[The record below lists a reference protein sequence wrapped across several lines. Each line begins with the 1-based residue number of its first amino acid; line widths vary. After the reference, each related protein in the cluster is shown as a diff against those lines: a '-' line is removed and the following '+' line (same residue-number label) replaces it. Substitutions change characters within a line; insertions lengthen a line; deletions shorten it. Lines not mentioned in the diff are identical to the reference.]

1 MPTQGASITVAGGL
15 DLVSSSHALF
25 RTPGAATILENFES
39 ATTGGYRRVSGYT
52 KFGGASSAIPSGVA
66 TESIEGLIP
75 YANGVVVC
83 QGDDIYWSTDGINWT
98 QINKD
103 TYKTK
108 TGTVSVTAGS
118 ATVTGSSTV
127 FTTEFAVNDRIQ
139 INNVNYRVLS
149 ITSDTVL
156 TLDYNVVTT
165 ISGQAVKKSGMSSS
179 DLSSATVSLR
189 TNQTNCQFV
198 NYESEGIYGTLYITD
213 GNNKIAE
220 FQITTSGGSN
230 VFHFETLERSSP
242 INPKRCTIY
251 AERLVVAGQSDS
263 DSTVSYSTRL
273 EPYNFTGSSAGSID
287 TGDVIVGIKV
297 FRNTLVIFCKNSIF
311 ELTNLDS
318 TPILKSVTKNI
329 GCVDGNT
336 IQEIGGDLVFL
347 APDGL
352 RTVAGTARIGDVE
365 IGSISRKILPLINDL
380 LDNIGNYTISSM
392 VIRERSQYR
401 LFYYQSGQAASGQ
414 KGIIGTF
421 KFDSNGVP
429 AFEWS
434 QTKGMEIKRCTS
446 ALNTSNTEVQ
456 FGANE
461 SGYIYTLDSGN
472 NFDGSNINARF
483 QTPDM
488 DYGDNGLRKSL
499 YAVKANLEP
508 EGTNCNLK
516 LRIRYDFESTDVP
529 QPGEFSI
536 GCLSSAAVFATSL
549 SVTNAGKFGTSTF
562 GATTLPS
569 KRVLVTGSGFSNSFR
584 FFTDDTDASYSVNG
598 MFVSFIAGGRR

>member
-1 MPTQGASITVAGGL
+1 MATQGASITVQGGL

-25 RTPGAATILENFES
+25 RTPGAATKLQNFES
-39 ATTGGYRRVSGYT
+39 STTGGYRRISGYT
-52 KFGGASSAIPSGVA
+52 KFGGASSAIPSGVS
-66 TESIEGLIP
+66 TESIEGLFP
-75 YANGVVVC
+75 YANGVIVC
-83 QGDDIYWSTDGINWT
+83 QGDDIYFSTTGTSYT

-118 ATVTGSSTV
+118 PTVTGSGTA
-127 FTTEFAVNDRIQ
+127 FTTEFAANDRIQ

-156 TLDYNVVTT
+156 TLDFNVVSTA
-165 ISGQAVKKSGMSSS
+165 SGQAVKKSGMSSS
-179 DLSSATVSLR
+179 DLSSATAVVR

-198 NYESEGIYGTLYITD
+198 NYESEGNFGTVYITD
-213 GNNKIAE
+213 SNNKIAE
-220 FQITTSGGSN
+220 FQITLEGGSN
-230 VFHFETLERSSP
+230 VFHFETLERSTP
-242 INPKRCTIY
+242 INPKRVTIFS
-251 AERLVVAGQSDS
+251 ERLIVAGQSNA
-263 DSTVSYSTRL
+263 DSTVAYSTRL
-273 EPYNFTGSSAGSID
+273 KPYDFTGASAGTID

-297 FRNTLVIFCKNSIF
+297 FRNSLVIFCKNSIY

-336 IQEIGGDLVFL
+336 IQEIGGDLIFL

-352 RTVAGTARIGDVE
+352 RTIAGTARIGDVE
-365 IGSISRKILPLINDL
+365 LSSISRKILPLINTL
-380 LDNIGNYTISSM
+380 LDNISSFTISSM

-401 LFYYQSGQAASGQ
+401 LFYFQSGQASSAQ

-421 KFDSNGVP
+421 KFDANGVP

-434 QTKGMEIKRCTS
+434 ETVGMEIKRCTS
-446 ALNTSNTEVQ
+446 DLDVNNKEVQ
-456 FGANE
+456 FGSNE
-461 SGYIYTLDSGN
+461 TGFVYQLDTGN
-472 NFDGSNINARF
+472 NFDGSNINAQF

-499 YAVKANLEP
+499 YAVKANIEP
-508 EGTNCNLK
+508 EGTNNNLK

-529 QPGEFSI
+529 QPGPFNV
-536 GCLSSAAVFATSL
+536 GNLSSAAVFGSSTSI
-549 SVTNAGKFGTSTF
+549 FGTSVF
-562 GATTLPS
+562 GAVTLPS
-569 KRVLVTGSGFSNSFR
+569 KRMIVTGSGFSNNFK

>member
-39 ATTGGYRRVSGYT
+39 STTGGYRRVSGYT
-52 KFGGASSAIPSGVA
+52 KLGGASATVPSGVS
-66 TESIEGLIP
+66 TELIEGLTP

-179 DLSSATVSLR
+179 DLSSATVSSR

-213 GNNKIAE
+213 SQNKIAE

-263 DSTVSYSTRL
+263 DSTVAYSTRL
-273 EPYNFTGSSAGSID
+273 EPYNFTGSSAGTID

-365 IGSISRKILPLINDL
+365 IGSISRKILPVINDL
-380 LDNIGNYTISSM
+380 LNNIANYKLDSM

-401 LFYYQSGQAASGQ
+401 LFYFQSGQASSSQ

-434 QTKGMEIKRCTS
+434 QTLGMEIRKCSS

-461 SGYIYTLDSGN
+461 SGYIYSLDSGN
-472 NFDGSNINARF
+472 DFDGANINARF

-499 YAVKANLEP
+499 YAVKTNLEP

-536 GCLSSAAVFATSL
+536 GCLSSSALFGAATS
-549 SVTNAGKFGTSTF
+549 KFGTSIF
-562 GATTLPS
+562 GAVTLPS

-584 FFTDDTDASYSVNG
+584 FTTNDKDASYSVNG

>member
-1 MPTQGASITVAGGL
+1 MATQGASITVQGGL

-25 RTPGAATILENFES
+25 RTPGAATKLQNFES
-39 ATTGGYRRVSGYT
+39 STTGGYRRINGYQ
-52 KFGGASSAIPSGVA
+52 KFGGASGVIPSGVS
-66 TESIEGLIP
+66 TESIEGLFP
-75 YANGVVVC
+75 YADGVLVC
-83 QGDDIYWSTDGINWT
+83 QGDDIYWSTTGTSYT
-98 QINKD
+98 QVNKD

-118 ATVTGSSTV
+118 PTVTGSGTA
-127 FTTEFAVNDRIQ
+127 FTTEFAANDRIQ

-156 TLDYNVVTT
+156 TLDFNVVSSV
-165 ISGQAVKKSGMSSS
+165 SGQAVKKSGMSSS
-179 DLSSATVSLR
+179 DLSSATVVSR
-189 TNQTNCQFV
+189 TNQDNCQFV
-198 NYESEGIYGTLYITD
+198 NYESEGTYGTVYITD

-220 FQITTSGGSN
+220 FQITTVGGSN
-230 VFHFETLERSSP
+230 VFHFETLERSTP
-242 INPKRCTIY
+242 INPKRATIFS
-251 AERLVVAGQSDS
+251 ERLIVAGQSDS
-263 DSTVSYSTRL
+263 DSTVAYSTRL
-273 EPYNFTGSSAGSID
+273 KPYDFTGASAGTID

-297 FRNTLVIFCKNSIF
+297 FRNSLVVFCKNSIF

-365 IGSISRKILPLINDL
+365 LSSISRKILPLINNL
-380 LDNIGNYTISSM
+380 LANISSFKISSM

-401 LFYYQSGQAASGQ
+401 LFYFQSGQAASSQ

-421 KFDSNGVP
+421 KFDANGVP

-434 QTKGMEIKRCTS
+434 ETLGMEIKKCTS
-446 ALNTSNTEVQ
+446 DLDINNKEVQ

-461 SGYIYTLDSGN
+461 SGYVYQLDTGN
-472 NFDGSNINARF
+472 NFDGSNIDAQF

-499 YAVKANLEP
+499 YAVKANIEP
-508 EGTNCNLK
+508 EGTNNNLK
-516 LRIRYDFESTDVP
+516 LLVRYDFESTEVP
-529 QPGEFSI
+529 QPGAVAV
-536 GCLSSAAVFATSL
+536 GNLSSAAIFGASS
-549 SVTNAGKFGTSTF
+549 SVFGTSVF
-562 GATTLPS
+562 GAVVLPS
-569 KRVLVTGSGFSNSFR
+569 KRMIVTGSGFSNNFK
-584 FFTDDTDASYSVNG
+584 FFSNDTDAPYSVNG

>member
-39 ATTGGYRRVSGYT
+39 STTGGYRRVSGYS
-52 KFGGASSAIPSGVA
+52 KFGGASAAIPSGVS
-66 TESIEGLIP
+66 TESIEGLFP

-83 QGDDIYWSTDGINWT
+83 QGDDIYWSTTGTSWT

-103 TYKTK
+103 TYKVK
-108 TGTVSVTAGS
+108 TGTVSVTSGS
-118 ATVTGSSTV
+118 AAVTGSGTA
-127 FTTEFAVNDRIQ
+127 FTTEFAVNDRIR

-149 ITSDTVL
+149 ITSDTAL

-165 ISGQAVKKSGMSSS
+165 ISGQAVYKSGMSSA
-179 DLSSATVSLR
+179 DLSSATVLAR
-189 TNQTNCQFV
+189 TNQANCQFV

-220 FQITTSGGSN
+220 FQITTSAGSN

-242 INPKRCTIY
+242 VNPKRCTIY
-251 AERLVVAGQSDS
+251 AERLIVAGQSTS
-263 DSTVSYSTRL
+263 DSTVAYSTRL
-273 EPYNFTGSSAGSID
+273 EPYNFTGSSAGTID

-352 RTVAGTARIGDVE
+352 RTIAGTARIGDVE
-365 IGSISRKILPLINDL
+365 LSSISRKILPLINDL
-380 LDNIGNYTISSM
+380 LDNISSYTIDSM

-401 LFYYQSGQAASGQ
+401 LFYFQSGQAASSQ

-421 KFDSNGVP
+421 KFDANGVP

-434 QTKGMEIKRCTS
+434 ETVGMEIKRCAS
-446 ALNTSNTEVQ
+446 DLNINNKEVQ
-456 FGANE
+456 FGSNE
-461 SGYIYTLDSGN
+461 SGYVYQLDTGN
-472 NFDGSNINARF
+472 NFDGSNINAQF

-499 YAVKANLEP
+499 YAVKANIEP
-508 EGTNCNLK
+508 EGTNNNLK
-516 LRIRYDFESTDVP
+516 LRIRYDFESTEVP
-529 QPGEFSI
+529 QPGDFTV
-536 GCLSSAAVFATSL
+536 GNLSSAAIFGASTSI
-549 SVTNAGKFGTSTF
+549 FGTSIF
-562 GATTLPS
+562 GAVTLPS
-569 KRVLVTGSGFSNSFR
+569 KKVIVTGSGFSNNFK
-584 FFTDDTDASYSVNG
+584 FFSNDTDASYSVNG

>member
-1 MPTQGASITVAGGL
+1 MATQGASITVQGGL

-25 RTPGAATILENFES
+25 RTPGAATKLQNFES
-39 ATTGGYRRVSGYT
+39 STTGGYRRINGYQ
-52 KFGGASSAIPSGVA
+52 KFGGASGVIPSGVS
-66 TESIEGLIP
+66 TESIEGLFP
-75 YANGVVVC
+75 YADGVLVC
-83 QGDDIYWSTDGINWT
+83 QGDDIYWSTTGTSYT
-98 QINKD
+98 QVNKD

-118 ATVTGSSTV
+118 PTVTGSGTA
-127 FTTEFAVNDRIQ
+127 FTTEFAANDRIQ

-156 TLDYNVVTT
+156 TLDFNVVSS

-179 DLSSATVSLR
+179 DLSSATVVSR
-189 TNQTNCQFV
+189 TNQDNCQFV
-198 NYESEGIYGTLYITD
+198 NYESEGTYGTVYITD

-220 FQITTSGGSN
+220 FQITTVGGSN
-230 VFHFETLERSSP
+230 VFHFETLERSTP
-242 INPKRCTIY
+242 VNPKRATIFS
-251 AERLVVAGQSDS
+251 ERLIVAGQSDS
-263 DSTVSYSTRL
+263 DSTVAYSTRL
-273 EPYNFTGSSAGSID
+273 KPYDFTGASAGTID

-297 FRNTLVIFCKNSIF
+297 FRNSLVVFCKNSIF

-365 IGSISRKILPLINDL
+365 LSSISRKILPLINNL
-380 LDNIGNYTISSM
+380 LANISSFKISSM

-401 LFYYQSGQAASGQ
+401 LFYFQSGQAASSQ

-421 KFDSNGVP
+421 KFDANGVP

-434 QTKGMEIKRCTS
+434 ETLGMEIKKCTS
-446 ALNTSNTEVQ
+446 DLDINNKEVQ

-461 SGYIYTLDSGN
+461 SGYVYQLDTGN
-472 NFDGSNINARF
+472 NFDGSNIDAQF

-499 YAVKANLEP
+499 YAVKANIEP
-508 EGTNCNLK
+508 EGTNNNLK
-516 LRIRYDFESTDVP
+516 LLVRYDFESTEVP
-529 QPGEFSI
+529 QPGAVAV
-536 GCLSSAAVFATSL
+536 GNLSSAAIFGAS
-549 SVTNAGKFGTSTF
+549 SSIFGTSVF
-562 GATTLPS
+562 GAVVLPS
-569 KRVLVTGSGFSNSFR
+569 KRMIVTGSGFSNNFK
-584 FFTDDTDASYSVNG
+584 FFSNDTDAPYSVNG

>member
-1 MPTQGASITVAGGL
+1 MATQGASITVQGGL

-25 RTPGAATILENFES
+25 RTPGAATKLQNFES
-39 ATTGGYRRVSGYT
+39 STTGGYRRINGYQ
-52 KFGGASSAIPSGVA
+52 KFGGASGVIPSGVS
-66 TESIEGLIP
+66 TESIEGLFP
-75 YANGVVVC
+75 YADGVLVC
-83 QGDDIYWSTDGINWT
+83 QGDDIYWSTTGTSYT
-98 QINKD
+98 QVNKD

-118 ATVTGSSTV
+118 PTVTGSGTA
-127 FTTEFAVNDRIQ
+127 FTTEFAANDRIQ

-156 TLDYNVVTT
+156 TLDFNVVSS

-179 DLSSATVSLR
+179 DLSSAVVISR
-189 TNQTNCQFV
+189 TNQDNCQFV
-198 NYESEGIYGTLYITD
+198 NYESEGTYGTVYITD

-220 FQITTSGGSN
+220 FQITTVGGSN
-230 VFHFETLERSSP
+230 VFHFETLERSTP
-242 INPKRCTIY
+242 VNPKRATIFS
-251 AERLVVAGQSDS
+251 ERLIVAGQSDS
-263 DSTVSYSTRL
+263 DSTVAYSTRL
-273 EPYNFTGSSAGSID
+273 KPYDFTGASAGTID

-297 FRNTLVIFCKNSIF
+297 FRNSLVVFCKNSIF

-365 IGSISRKILPLINDL
+365 LSSISRKILPLINNL
-380 LDNIGNYTISSM
+380 LANISSFKISSM

-401 LFYYQSGQAASGQ
+401 LFYFQSGQAASSQ

-421 KFDSNGVP
+421 KFDANGVP

-434 QTKGMEIKRCTS
+434 ETLGMEIKKCTS
-446 ALNTSNTEVQ
+446 DLDINNKEVQ

-461 SGYIYTLDSGN
+461 SGYVYQLDTGN
-472 NFDGSNINARF
+472 NFDGSNIDAQF

-499 YAVKANLEP
+499 YAVKANIEP
-508 EGTNCNLK
+508 EGTNNNLK
-516 LRIRYDFESTDVP
+516 LLVRYDFESTEVP
-529 QPGEFSI
+529 QPGAVAV
-536 GCLSSAAVFATSL
+536 GNLSSAAIFGASS
-549 SVTNAGKFGTSTF
+549 SVFGTSVF
-562 GATTLPS
+562 GAVVLPS
-569 KRVLVTGSGFSNSFR
+569 KRMIVTGSGFSNNFK
-584 FFTDDTDASYSVNG
+584 FFSNDTDAPYSVNG

>member
-1 MPTQGASITVAGGL
+1 MATQGASITVQGGL

-25 RTPGAATILENFES
+25 RTPGAATKLQNFES
-39 ATTGGYRRVSGYT
+39 STTGGYRRINGYK
-52 KFGGASSAIPSGVA
+52 KFGGASGVIPSGVS
-66 TESIEGLIP
+66 TESIEGLFP
-75 YANGVVVC
+75 YADGVLVC
-83 QGDDIYWSTDGINWT
+83 QGDDIYWSTTGTSYI
-98 QINKD
+98 QVNKD

-118 ATVTGSSTV
+118 PTVTGSGTA
-127 FTTEFAVNDRIQ
+127 FTTEFAANDRIQ

-156 TLDYNVVTT
+156 TLDFNVVSSV
-165 ISGQAVKKSGMSSS
+165 SGQAVKKSGMSSS
-179 DLSSATVSLR
+179 DLSSATVVSR
-189 TNQTNCQFV
+189 TNQDNCQFV
-198 NYESEGIYGTLYITD
+198 NYESEGTYGTVYITD

-220 FQITTSGGSN
+220 FQITTVGGSN
-230 VFHFETLERSSP
+230 VFHFETLERSTP
-242 INPKRCTIY
+242 VNPKRATIFS
-251 AERLVVAGQSDS
+251 ERLIVAGQSDS
-263 DSTVSYSTRL
+263 DSTVAYSTRL
-273 EPYNFTGSSAGSID
+273 KPYDFTGASAGTID

-297 FRNTLVIFCKNSIF
+297 FRNSLVVFCKNSIF

-365 IGSISRKILPLINDL
+365 LSSISRKILPLINNL
-380 LDNIGNYTISSM
+380 LANISSFKISSM

-401 LFYYQSGQAASGQ
+401 LFYFQSGQAASSQ

-421 KFDSNGVP
+421 KFDANGVP

-434 QTKGMEIKRCTS
+434 ETLGMEIKKCTS
-446 ALNTSNTEVQ
+446 DLDINNKEVQ

-461 SGYIYTLDSGN
+461 SGYVYQLDTGN
-472 NFDGSNINARF
+472 NFDGSNIDAQF

-499 YAVKANLEP
+499 YAVKANIEP
-508 EGTNCNLK
+508 EGTNNNLK
-516 LRIRYDFESTDVP
+516 LLVRYDFESTEVP
-529 QPGEFSI
+529 QPGAVAV
-536 GCLSSAAVFATSL
+536 GNLSSAAIFGAS
-549 SVTNAGKFGTSTF
+549 SSIFGTSVF
-562 GATTLPS
+562 GAVVLPS
-569 KRVLVTGSGFSNSFR
+569 KRMIVTGSGFSNNFK
-584 FFTDDTDASYSVNG
+584 FFSNDTDAPYSVNG

>member
-1 MPTQGASITVAGGL
+1 MATQGASITVQGGL

-25 RTPGAATILENFES
+25 RTPGAATKLQNFES
-39 ATTGGYRRVSGYT
+39 STTGGYRRINGYK
-52 KFGGASSAIPSGVA
+52 KFGGASGVIPSGVS
-66 TESIEGLIP
+66 TESIEGLFP
-75 YANGVVVC
+75 YADGVLVC
-83 QGDDIYWSTDGINWT
+83 QGDDIYWSTTGTSYI
-98 QINKD
+98 QVNKD

-118 ATVTGSSTV
+118 PTVTGSGTA
-127 FTTEFAVNDRIQ
+127 FTTEFAANDRIQ

-156 TLDYNVVTT
+156 TLDFNVVSSV
-165 ISGQAVKKSGMSSS
+165 SGQAVKKSGMSSS
-179 DLSSATVSLR
+179 DLSSATVVSR
-189 TNQTNCQFV
+189 TNQDNCQFV
-198 NYESEGIYGTLYITD
+198 NYESEGTYGTVYITD

-220 FQITTSGGSN
+220 FQITTVAGSN
-230 VFHFETLERSSP
+230 VFHFETLERSTP
-242 INPKRCTIY
+242 VNPKRATIFS
-251 AERLVVAGQSDS
+251 ERLIVAGQSDS
-263 DSTVSYSTRL
+263 DSTVAYSTRL
-273 EPYNFTGSSAGSID
+273 KPYDFTGASAGTID

-297 FRNTLVIFCKNSIF
+297 FRNSLVVFCKNSIF

-336 IQEIGGDLVFL
+336 IQEIGGDLIFL

-352 RTVAGTARIGDVE
+352 RTIAGTARIGDVE
-365 IGSISRKILPLINDL
+365 LSSISRKILPLINNL
-380 LDNIGNYTISSM
+380 LANISSFKISSM

-401 LFYYQSGQAASGQ
+401 LFYFQSGQAASSQ

-421 KFDSNGVP
+421 KFDANGVP

-434 QTKGMEIKRCTS
+434 ETLGMEIKKCTS
-446 ALNTSNTEVQ
+446 DLDINNKEVQ

-461 SGYIYTLDSGN
+461 SGYVYQLDTGN
-472 NFDGSNINARF
+472 NFDGSNIDAQF

-499 YAVKANLEP
+499 YAVKANIEP
-508 EGTNCNLK
+508 EGTNNNLK
-516 LRIRYDFESTDVP
+516 LLVRYDFESTEVP
-529 QPGEFSI
+529 QPGAVAV
-536 GCLSSAAVFATSL
+536 GNLSSAAIFGAS
-549 SVTNAGKFGTSTF
+549 SSIFGTSVF
-562 GATTLPS
+562 GAVVLPS
-569 KRVLVTGSGFSNSFR
+569 KRMIVTGSGFSNNFK
-584 FFTDDTDASYSVNG
+584 FFSNDTDAPYSVNG

>member
-39 ATTGGYRRVSGYT
+39 STTGGYRRISGYT
-52 KFGGASSAIPSGVA
+52 KWGGGSAAIPSGVSTDA
-66 TESIEGLIP
+66 ITGITP
-75 YANGVVVC
+75 YANGVVAC
-83 QGDDIYWSTDGINWT
+83 QGSNIYWSNNGSTWI

-103 TYKTK
+103 TYKAI
-108 TGTVSVTAGS
+108 TGTVAVTAGS
-118 ATVTGSSTV
+118 AVVTGTGTAFSS
-127 FTTEFAVNDRIQ
+127 ELAVDDRVS
-139 INNVNYRVLS
+139 INNVHYRVLS
-149 ITSDTVL
+149 ITNNTSL
-156 TLDYNVVTT
+156 TLDFNVVTS
-165 ISGQAVKKSGMSSS
+165 ISGQSISKSGMTSAE
-179 DLSSATVSLR
+179 LSSATVSSR
-189 TNQTNCQFV
+189 ANQTNNQFAV
-198 NYESEGIYGTLYITD
+198 YESTGLYGTLYITD

-220 FQITTSGGSN
+220 FQITSSGGNN
-230 VFHFETLERSSP
+230 VYHFETLERSSP

-251 AERLVVAGQSDS
+251 AERLIVAGQSDS
-263 DSTVSYSTRL
+263 DSTVAYSERL
-273 EPYNFTGSSAGSID
+273 EPYNFTGSSAGTID

-311 ELTNLDS
+311 ELTSLDS

-380 LDNIGNYTISSM
+380 LTNIANYTISSM

-401 LFYYQSGQAASGQ
+401 LFYHQTGQAASGQ

-421 KFDSNGVP
+421 KFDANGVP

-434 QTKGMEIKRCTS
+434 QTKGMEVKRCSS

-472 NFDGSNINARF
+472 NFDGSAIDAQF

-549 SVTNAGKFGTSTF
+549 SATNAGKFGTSTF

-584 FFTDDTDASYSVNG
+584 FYTNDTDASYSVNG

>member
-1 MPTQGASITVAGGL
+1 MATQGASITVQGGL

-25 RTPGAATILENFES
+25 RTPGAATKLQNFES
-39 ATTGGYRRVSGYT
+39 STTGGYRRINGYQ
-52 KFGGASSAIPSGVA
+52 KFGGASGVIPSGVS
-66 TESIEGLIP
+66 TESIEGLFP
-75 YANGVVVC
+75 YADGVLVC
-83 QGDDIYWSTDGINWT
+83 QGDDIYWSTTGTSYT
-98 QINKD
+98 QVNKD

-118 ATVTGSSTV
+118 PTVTGSGTA
-127 FTTEFAVNDRIQ
+127 FTTEFAANDRIQ

-156 TLDYNVVTT
+156 TLDFNVVSSV
-165 ISGQAVKKSGMSSS
+165 SGQAVKKSGMSSS
-179 DLSSATVSLR
+179 DLSSATVVSR
-189 TNQTNCQFV
+189 TNQDNCQFV
-198 NYESEGIYGTLYITD
+198 NYESEGTYGTVYITD

-220 FQITTSGGSN
+220 FQITTVGGSN
-230 VFHFETLERSSP
+230 VFHFETLERSTP
-242 INPKRCTIY
+242 VNPKRATIFS
-251 AERLVVAGQSDS
+251 ERLIVAGQSDS
-263 DSTVSYSTRL
+263 DSTVAYSTRL
-273 EPYNFTGSSAGSID
+273 KPYDFTGASAGTID

-297 FRNTLVIFCKNSIF
+297 FRNSLVVFCKNSIF

-365 IGSISRKILPLINDL
+365 LSSISRKILPLINNL
-380 LDNIGNYTISSM
+380 LANISSFKISSM

-401 LFYYQSGQAASGQ
+401 LFYFQSGQAASSQ

-421 KFDSNGVP
+421 KFDANGVP

-434 QTKGMEIKRCTS
+434 ETLGMEIKRCTS
-446 ALNTSNTEVQ
+446 DLNNSNEEVQ

-461 SGYIYTLDSGN
+461 NGYVYQLDTGN
-472 NFDGSNINARF
+472 NFDGSNIDAQF

-499 YAVKANLEP
+499 YAVKANIEP
-508 EGTNCNLK
+508 EGTNNNLK
-516 LRIRYDFESTDVP
+516 LLVRYDFESTEVP
-529 QPGEFSI
+529 QPGAVAV
-536 GCLSSAAVFATSL
+536 GNLSSAAIFGASS
-549 SVTNAGKFGTSTF
+549 SVFGTSVF
-562 GATTLPS
+562 GAVVLPS
-569 KRVLVTGSGFSNSFR
+569 KRMIVTGSGFSNNFK
-584 FFTDDTDASYSVNG
+584 FFSNDTDAPYSVNG

>member
-1 MPTQGASITVAGGL
+1 MATQGASITVQGGL

-25 RTPGAATILENFES
+25 RTPGAATKLQNFES
-39 ATTGGYRRVSGYT
+39 STTGGYRRINGYQ
-52 KFGGASSAIPSGVA
+52 KFGGASGVIPSGVS
-66 TESIEGLIP
+66 TESIEGLFP
-75 YANGVVVC
+75 YADGVLVC
-83 QGDDIYWSTDGINWT
+83 QGDDIYWSTTGTSYT
-98 QINKD
+98 QVNKD

-118 ATVTGSSTV
+118 PTVTGSGTA
-127 FTTEFAVNDRIQ
+127 FTTEFAANDRIQ

-156 TLDYNVVTT
+156 TLDFNVVSSV
-165 ISGQAVKKSGMSSS
+165 SGQAVKKSGMSSS
-179 DLSSATVSLR
+179 DLSSATVVSR
-189 TNQTNCQFV
+189 TNQDNCQFV
-198 NYESEGIYGTLYITD
+198 NYESEGTYGTVYITD

-220 FQITTSGGSN
+220 FQITTVGGSN
-230 VFHFETLERSSP
+230 VFHFETLERSTP
-242 INPKRCTIY
+242 VNPKRATIFS
-251 AERLVVAGQSDS
+251 ERLIVAGQSDS
-263 DSTVSYSTRL
+263 DSTVAYSTRL
-273 EPYNFTGSSAGSID
+273 KPYDFTGASAGTID

-297 FRNTLVIFCKNSIF
+297 FRNSLVVFCKNSIF

-336 IQEIGGDLVFL
+336 IQEIGGDLIFL

-365 IGSISRKILPLINDL
+365 LSSISRKILPLINTL
-380 LDNIGNYTISSM
+380 LANISSFKISSM

-401 LFYYQSGQAASGQ
+401 LFYFQSGQAASSQ

-421 KFDSNGVP
+421 KFDANGVP

-434 QTKGMEIKRCTS
+434 ETLGMEIKKCTS
-446 ALNTSNTEVQ
+446 DLDINNKEVQ

-461 SGYIYTLDSGN
+461 SGYVYQLDTGN
-472 NFDGSNINARF
+472 NFDGSNINAQF

-499 YAVKANLEP
+499 YAVKANIEP
-508 EGTNCNLK
+508 EGTNNNLK
-516 LRIRYDFESTDVP
+516 LLVRYDFESTEVP
-529 QPGEFSI
+529 QPGAVAV
-536 GCLSSAAVFATSL
+536 GNLSSAAILGAS
-549 SVTNAGKFGTSTF
+549 SSIFGTSVF
-562 GATTLPS
+562 GAVVLPS
-569 KRVLVTGSGFSNSFR
+569 KRMIVTGSGFSNNFK
-584 FFTDDTDASYSVNG
+584 FFSNDTDASYSVNG

>member
-1 MPTQGASITVAGGL
+1 MATQGASITVQGGL

-25 RTPGAATILENFES
+25 RTPGAATKLQNFES
-39 ATTGGYRRVSGYT
+39 STTGGYRRINGYQ
-52 KFGGASSAIPSGVA
+52 KFGGASGVIPSGVS
-66 TESIEGLIP
+66 TESIEGLFP
-75 YANGVVVC
+75 YANGVLVC
-83 QGDDIYWSTDGINWT
+83 QGDDIYWSTTGTSYT
-98 QINKD
+98 QVNKD

-118 ATVTGSSTV
+118 PTVTGSGTA
-127 FTTEFAVNDRIQ
+127 FTTEFAANDRIQ

-156 TLDYNVVTT
+156 TLDFNVVSSV
-165 ISGQAVKKSGMSSS
+165 SGQAVKKSGMSSS
-179 DLSSATVSLR
+179 DLSSATVVSR
-189 TNQTNCQFV
+189 TNQDNCQFV
-198 NYESEGIYGTLYITD
+198 NYESEGTYGTVYITD

-220 FQITTSGGSN
+220 FQITTVGGSN
-230 VFHFETLERSSP
+230 VFHFETLERSTP
-242 INPKRCTIY
+242 VNPKRATIFS
-251 AERLVVAGQSDS
+251 ERLIVAGQSDS
-263 DSTVSYSTRL
+263 DSTVAYSTRL
-273 EPYNFTGSSAGSID
+273 KPYDFTGASAGTID

-297 FRNTLVIFCKNSIF
+297 FRNSLVVFCKNSIF

-365 IGSISRKILPLINDL
+365 LSSISRKILPLINNL
-380 LDNIGNYTISSM
+380 LANISSFKISSM

-401 LFYYQSGQAASGQ
+401 LFYFQSGQAASSQ

-421 KFDSNGVP
+421 KFDANGVP

-434 QTKGMEIKRCTS
+434 ETLGMEIKKCTS
-446 ALNTSNTEVQ
+446 DLDINNKEVQ

-461 SGYIYTLDSGN
+461 SGYVYQLDTGN
-472 NFDGSNINARF
+472 NFDGSNIDAQF

-499 YAVKANLEP
+499 YAVKANIEP
-508 EGTNCNLK
+508 EGTNNNLK
-516 LRIRYDFESTDVP
+516 LLVRYDFESTEVP
-529 QPGEFSI
+529 QPGAVAV
-536 GCLSSAAVFATSL
+536 GNLSSAAIFGASS
-549 SVTNAGKFGTSTF
+549 SVFGTSVF
-562 GATTLPS
+562 GAVVLPS
-569 KRVLVTGSGFSNSFR
+569 KRMIVTGSGFSNNFK
-584 FFTDDTDASYSVNG
+584 FFSNDTDAPYSVNG

>member
-1 MPTQGASITVAGGL
+1 MATQGASITVQGGL

-25 RTPGAATILENFES
+25 RTPGAATKLQNFES
-39 ATTGGYRRVSGYT
+39 STTGGYRRISGYQ
-52 KFGGASSAIPSGVA
+52 KFGGASSVIPSG
-66 TESIEGLIP
+66 TSTDSIEGLFP
-75 YANGVVVC
+75 YANGVLVC
-83 QGDDIYWSTDGINWT
+83 QGDNIYWSTTGTSYT

-118 ATVTGSSTV
+118 ATVTGSGTA
-127 FTTEFAVNDRIQ
+127 FTTEFAANDRIQ

-156 TLDYNVVTT
+156 TLDFNVVSS

-179 DLSSATVSLR
+179 DLSSATVVTR
-189 TNQTNCQFV
+189 TNQSNCQFV
-198 NYESEGIYGTLYITD
+198 NYESEGTYGTVYITD
-213 GNNKIAE
+213 GANKIAE
-220 FQITTSGGSN
+220 FQITVVGGSN
-230 VFHFETLERSSP
+230 VFHFETLERSTP
-242 INPKRCTIY
+242 VNPKRATIFS
-251 AERLVVAGQSDS
+251 ERLIVAGQSDS
-263 DSTVSYSTRL
+263 DSTVAYSTRL
-273 EPYNFTGSSAGSID
+273 KPYDFTGASAGTID

-297 FRNTLVIFCKNSIF
+297 FRNSLVVFCKNSIF

-365 IGSISRKILPLINDL
+365 LSSISRKILPVINTL
-380 LDNIGNYTISSM
+380 LDNIASYTISSM

-401 LFYYQSGQAASGQ
+401 LFYFQSGQAASSQ

-421 KFDSNGVP
+421 KFDANGVP

-434 QTKGMEIKRCTS
+434 ETLGMEIKRCTS
-446 ALNTSNTEVQ
+446 DLNNSNEEVQ

-461 SGYIYTLDSGN
+461 NGYVYQLDTGN
-472 NFDGSNINARF
+472 NFDGANIDAQF

-499 YAVKANLEP
+499 YAVKTNIEP
-508 EGTNCNLK
+508 EGTNNNLK
-516 LRIRYDFESTDVP
+516 LRIRYDFESTEVP
-529 QPGEFSI
+529 QPSDFDVGN
-536 GCLSSAAVFATSL
+536 LSSAAIFGASS
-549 SVTNAGKFGTSTF
+549 SVFGTSVF
-562 GATTLPS
+562 GAVVLPS
-569 KRVLVTGSGFSNSFR
+569 KRVIVTGSGFSNNFKFS
-584 FFTDDTDASYSVNG
+584 TDDTDASYSVNG

>member
-1 MPTQGASITVAGGL
+1 MPTQGASITVQGGL

-25 RTPGAATILENFES
+25 RTPGAATKLQNFES
-39 ATTGGYRRVSGYT
+39 STTGGYRRISGYQ
-52 KFGGASSAIPSGVA
+52 KFGGASSVIPSG
-66 TESIEGLIP
+66 TSTDSIEGLFP
-75 YANGVVVC
+75 YANGVLVC
-83 QGDDIYWSTDGINWT
+83 QGDNIYWSTTGTSYT

-118 ATVTGSSTV
+118 ATVTGSGTA
-127 FTTEFAVNDRIQ
+127 FTTEFAANDRIQ

-156 TLDYNVVTT
+156 TLDFNVVSS

-179 DLSSATVSLR
+179 DLSSATVVSR
-189 TNQTNCQFV
+189 TNQDNCQFV
-198 NYESEGIYGTLYITD
+198 NYESEGTYGTVYITD

-220 FQITTSGGSN
+220 FQITTVGGSN
-230 VFHFETLERSSP
+230 IFHFETLERSTP
-242 INPKRCTIY
+242 VNPKRATIFS
-251 AERLVVAGQSDS
+251 ERLIVAGQSDS
-263 DSTVSYSTRL
+263 DSTVAYSTRL
-273 EPYNFTGSSAGSID
+273 KPYDFTGASAGTID

-297 FRNTLVIFCKNSIF
+297 FRNSLVVFCKNSIF

-365 IGSISRKILPLINDL
+365 LSSISRKILPLINNL
-380 LDNIGNYTISSM
+380 LANISSFKISSM

-401 LFYYQSGQAASGQ
+401 LFYFQSGQAASSQ

-421 KFDSNGVP
+421 KFDANGVP

-434 QTKGMEIKRCTS
+434 ETLGMEIKKCTS
-446 ALNTSNTEVQ
+446 DLDINNKEVQ

-461 SGYIYTLDSGN
+461 SGYVYQLDTGN
-472 NFDGSNINARF
+472 NFDGSNIDAQF

-499 YAVKANLEP
+499 YAVKTNIEP
-508 EGTNCNLK
+508 EGTNNNLK
-516 LRIRYDFESTDVP
+516 LRIRYDFESTEVP
-529 QPGEFSI
+529 QPSDFNVGN
-536 GCLSSAAVFATSL
+536 LSSAAIFGASS
-549 SVTNAGKFGTSTF
+549 SVFGTSVF
-562 GATTLPS
+562 GAVVLPS
-569 KRVLVTGSGFSNSFR
+569 KRVIVTGSGFSNNFKFS
-584 FFTDDTDASYSVNG
+584 TDDTDASYSVNG

>member
-1 MPTQGASITVAGGL
+1 MATQGASITVQGGL

-25 RTPGAATILENFES
+25 RTPGAATKLQNFES
-39 ATTGGYRRVSGYT
+39 STTGGYRRISGYT
-52 KFGGASSAIPSGVA
+52 KFGGASSAIPSGVS
-66 TESIEGLIP
+66 TESIEGLFP
-75 YANGVVVC
+75 YANGVIVC
-83 QGDDIYWSTDGINWT
+83 QGDDIYFSTTGTSYT

-118 ATVTGSSTV
+118 PTVTGSGTA
-127 FTTEFAVNDRIQ
+127 FTTEFAANDRIQ

-156 TLDYNVVTT
+156 TLDFNVVSTA
-165 ISGQAVKKSGMSSS
+165 SGQAVKKSGMSSS
-179 DLSSATVSLR
+179 DLSSATAVVR

-198 NYESEGIYGTLYITD
+198 NYESEGNFGTVYITD
-213 GNNKIAE
+213 SNNKIAE
-220 FQITTSGGSN
+220 FQITLEGGSN
-230 VFHFETLERSSP
+230 VFHFETLERSTP
-242 INPKRCTIY
+242 INPKRATIFS
-251 AERLVVAGQSDS
+251 ERLVVAGQSDA
-263 DSTVSYSTRL
+263 DSTVAYSTRL
-273 EPYNFTGSSAGSID
+273 KPYDFTGASAGTID

-297 FRNTLVIFCKNSIF
+297 FRNSLVIFCKNSIY

-336 IQEIGGDLVFL
+336 IQEIGGDLIFL

-352 RTVAGTARIGDVE
+352 RTIAGTARIGDVE
-365 IGSISRKILPLINDL
+365 LSSISRKILPLINTL
-380 LDNIGNYTISSM
+380 LDNISSFTISSM

-401 LFYYQSGQAASGQ
+401 LFYFQSGQASSAQ

-421 KFDSNGVP
+421 KFDANGVP

-434 QTKGMEIKRCTS
+434 ETVGMEIKRCTS
-446 ALNTSNTEVQ
+446 DLDINNKEVQ
-456 FGANE
+456 FGSNE
-461 SGYIYTLDSGN
+461 TGFVYQLDTGN
-472 NFDGSNINARF
+472 NFDGSNINAQF

-499 YAVKANLEP
+499 YAVKANIEP
-508 EGTNCNLK
+508 EGTNNNLK

-529 QPGEFSI
+529 QPGPFNV
-536 GCLSSAAVFATSL
+536 GNLSSAAVFGSSTSI
-549 SVTNAGKFGTSTF
+549 FGTSVF
-562 GATTLPS
+562 GAVVLPS
-569 KRVLVTGSGFSNSFR
+569 KRMIVTGSGFSNNFK

>member
-1 MPTQGASITVAGGL
+1 MS
-15 DLVSSSHALF
+15 
-25 RTPGAATILENFES
+25 AA
-39 ATTGGYRRVSGYT
+39 
-52 KFGGASSAIPSGVA
+52 
-66 TESIEGLIP
+66 
-75 YANGVVVC
+75 
-83 QGDDIYWSTDGINWT
+83 
-98 QINKD
+98 
-103 TYKTK
+103 
-108 TGTVSVTAGS
+108 
-118 ATVTGSSTV
+118 
-127 FTTEFAVNDRIQ
+127 
-139 INNVNYRVLS
+139 
-149 ITSDTVL
+149 
-156 TLDYNVVTT
+156 
-165 ISGQAVKKSGMSSS
+165 
-179 DLSSATVSLR
+179 DLSSATVGPR

-220 FQITTSGGSN
+220 FQITTSAGSN

-251 AERLVVAGQSDS
+251 AERLIVAGQSDS
-263 DSTVSYSTRL
+263 DSTVAYSERL
-273 EPYNFTGSSAGSID
+273 EPYNFTGSSAGTID

-311 ELTNLDS
+311 ELTSLDS

-380 LDNIGNYTISSM
+380 LTNIANYTISSM

-401 LFYYQSGQAASGQ
+401 LFYHQTGQAASGQ

-421 KFDSNGVP
+421 KFDANGVP

-434 QTKGMEIKRCTS
+434 QTKGMEVKRCSS

-549 SVTNAGKFGTSTF
+549 SATNAGKFGTSTF

-584 FFTDDTDASYSVNG
+584 FYTNDTDASYSVNG

>member
-1 MPTQGASITVAGGL
+1 MATQGASITVQGGL

-25 RTPGAATILENFES
+25 RTPGAATKLQNFES
-39 ATTGGYRRVSGYT
+39 STTGGYRRISGYQ
-52 KFGGASSAIPSGVA
+52 KFGGASSAIPSG
-66 TESIEGLIP
+66 TSTDSIEGLFP
-75 YANGVVVC
+75 YANGVLVC
-83 QGDDIYWSTDGINWT
+83 QGDNIYWSTTGTSYT

-118 ATVTGSSTV
+118 ATVTGSGTA
-127 FTTEFAVNDRIQ
+127 FTTEFAANDRIQ
-139 INNVNYRVLS
+139 IDNVNYRVLS

-156 TLDYNVVTT
+156 TLDFNVVSNA
-165 ISGQAVKKSGMSSS
+165 SGQSVKKSGMSSA
-179 DLSSATVSLR
+179 DLSSATVVTR
-189 TNQTNCQFV
+189 TNQSNCQFV
-198 NYESEGIYGTLYITD
+198 NYESEGTYGTVYITD
-213 GNNKIAE
+213 GANKIAE
-220 FQITTSGGSN
+220 FQITTVGGSN
-230 VFHFETLERSSP
+230 VFHFETLERSTP
-242 INPKRCTIY
+242 VNPKRATIFS
-251 AERLVVAGQSDS
+251 ERLIVAGQSDS
-263 DSTVSYSTRL
+263 ESTVAYSTRL
-273 EPYNFTGSSAGSID
+273 KPYDFTGASAGTID

-297 FRNTLVIFCKNSIF
+297 FRNSLVVFCKNSIF

-365 IGSISRKILPLINDL
+365 LSSISRKILPVINNL
-380 LDNIGNYTISSM
+380 LDNISSFTISSM

-401 LFYYQSGQAASGQ
+401 LFYFQSGQAASSQ

-421 KFDSNGVP
+421 KFDANGVP

-434 QTKGMEIKRCTS
+434 ETLGMEIKKCTS
-446 ALNTSNTEVQ
+446 DLDINNKEVQ
-456 FGANE
+456 FGSNE
-461 SGYIYTLDSGN
+461 SGYVYQLDTGN
-472 NFDGSNINARF
+472 NFDGSNIDAQF

-499 YAVKANLEP
+499 YAVKANIEP
-508 EGTNCNLK
+508 EGTNNNLK
-516 LRIRYDFESTDVP
+516 LLVRYDFESTEVP
-529 QPGEFSI
+529 QPGAVAV
-536 GCLSSAAVFATSL
+536 GNLSSAAIFGASS
-549 SVTNAGKFGTSTF
+549 SVFGTSVF
-562 GATTLPS
+562 GAVVLPS
-569 KRVLVTGSGFSNSFR
+569 KRMIVTGSGFSNNFK
-584 FFTDDTDASYSVNG
+584 FFSNDTDASYSVNG

>member
-1 MPTQGASITVAGGL
+1 MATQGASITVQGGL

-25 RTPGAATILENFES
+25 RTPGAATKLQNFES
-39 ATTGGYRRVSGYT
+39 STTGGYRRISGYT
-52 KFGGASSAIPSGVA
+52 KFGGASSAIPSGVS
-66 TESIEGLIP
+66 TESIEGLFP
-75 YANGVVVC
+75 YANGVIVC
-83 QGDDIYWSTDGINWT
+83 QGDDIYFSTTGTSYT

-118 ATVTGSSTV
+118 PTVTGSGTA
-127 FTTEFAVNDRIQ
+127 FTTEFAANDRIQ
-139 INNVNYRVLS
+139 INNVNYRILS

-156 TLDYNVVTT
+156 TLDFNVVSTA
-165 ISGQAVKKSGMSSS
+165 SGQAVKKSGMSSS
-179 DLSSATVSLR
+179 DLSSATAVVR

-198 NYESEGIYGTLYITD
+198 NYESEGNFGTVYITD
-213 GNNKIAE
+213 SNNKIAE
-220 FQITTSGGSN
+220 FQITLEGGSN
-230 VFHFETLERSSP
+230 VFHFETLERSTP
-242 INPKRCTIY
+242 INPKRVTIFS
-251 AERLVVAGQSDS
+251 ERLIVAGQSDA
-263 DSTVSYSTRL
+263 DSTVAYSTRL
-273 EPYNFTGSSAGSID
+273 KPYDFTGASAGTID

-297 FRNTLVIFCKNSIF
+297 FRNSLVIFCKNSIY

-336 IQEIGGDLVFL
+336 IQEIGGDLIFL

-352 RTVAGTARIGDVE
+352 RTIAGTARIGDVE
-365 IGSISRKILPLINDL
+365 LSSISRKILPLINTL
-380 LDNIGNYTISSM
+380 LDNISSFTISSM

-401 LFYYQSGQAASGQ
+401 LFYFQSGQASSAQ

-421 KFDSNGVP
+421 KFDTNGVP

-434 QTKGMEIKRCTS
+434 ETVGMEIKRCTS
-446 ALNTSNTEVQ
+446 DLDINNKEVQ
-456 FGANE
+456 FGSNE
-461 SGYIYTLDSGN
+461 TGYVYQLDTGN
-472 NFDGSNINARF
+472 SFDGSNINAQF

-499 YAVKANLEP
+499 YAVKANIEP
-508 EGTNCNLK
+508 EGTNNNLK

-529 QPGEFSI
+529 QPGPFNV
-536 GCLSSAAVFATSL
+536 GNLSSAAVFGSSTSI
-549 SVTNAGKFGTSTF
+549 FGTSVF
-562 GATTLPS
+562 GAVVLPS
-569 KRVLVTGSGFSNSFR
+569 KRMIVTGSGFSNNFK

>member
-1 MPTQGASITVAGGL
+1 MATQGASITVQGGL

-25 RTPGAATILENFES
+25 RTPGAATKLQNFES
-39 ATTGGYRRVSGYT
+39 STTGGYRRINGYQ
-52 KFGGASSAIPSGVA
+52 KFGGASGVIPSGVS
-66 TESIEGLIP
+66 TESIEGLFP
-75 YANGVVVC
+75 YADGVLVC
-83 QGDDIYWSTDGINWT
+83 QGDDIYWSTTGTSYT
-98 QINKD
+98 QVNKD

-118 ATVTGSSTV
+118 PTVTGSGTA
-127 FTTEFAVNDRIQ
+127 FTTEFAANDRIQ

-156 TLDYNVVTT
+156 TLDFNVVSSV
-165 ISGQAVKKSGMSSS
+165 SGQAVKKSGMSSS
-179 DLSSATVSLR
+179 DLSSATVISR
-189 TNQTNCQFV
+189 TNQDNCQFV
-198 NYESEGIYGTLYITD
+198 NYESEGTYGTVYITD

-220 FQITTSGGSN
+220 FQITTVGGSN
-230 VFHFETLERSSP
+230 VFHFETLERSTP
-242 INPKRCTIY
+242 VNPKRATIFS
-251 AERLVVAGQSDS
+251 ERLIVAGQSDS
-263 DSTVSYSTRL
+263 DSTVAYSTRL
-273 EPYNFTGSSAGSID
+273 KPYDFTGASAGTID

-297 FRNTLVIFCKNSIF
+297 FRNSLVVFCKNSIF

-365 IGSISRKILPLINDL
+365 LSSISRKILPLINNL
-380 LDNIGNYTISSM
+380 LANISSFKISSM

-401 LFYYQSGQAASGQ
+401 LFYFQSGQAASSQ

-421 KFDSNGVP
+421 KFDANGVP

-434 QTKGMEIKRCTS
+434 ETLGMEIKKCTS
-446 ALNTSNTEVQ
+446 DLDINNKEVQ

-461 SGYIYTLDSGN
+461 SGYVYQLDTGN
-472 NFDGSNINARF
+472 NFDGSNIDAQF

-499 YAVKANLEP
+499 YAVKANIEP
-508 EGTNCNLK
+508 EGTNNNLK
-516 LRIRYDFESTDVP
+516 LLVRYDFESTEVP
-529 QPGEFSI
+529 QPGAVAV
-536 GCLSSAAVFATSL
+536 GNLSSAAI
-549 SVTNAGKFGTSTF
+549 F
-562 GATTLPS
+562 GAVIMLT
-569 KRVLVTGSGFSNSFR
+569 KN
-584 FFTDDTDASYSVNG
+584 
-598 MFVSFIAGGRR
+598 

>member
-1 MPTQGASITVAGGL
+1 MATQGASITVQGGL

-25 RTPGAATILENFES
+25 RTPGAATKLQNFES
-39 ATTGGYRRVSGYT
+39 STTGGYRRINGYQ
-52 KFGGASSAIPSGVA
+52 KFGGASGVIPSGVS
-66 TESIEGLIP
+66 TESIEGLFP
-75 YANGVVVC
+75 YADGVLVC
-83 QGDDIYWSTDGINWT
+83 QGDDIYWSTTGTSYT
-98 QINKD
+98 QVNKD

-118 ATVTGSSTV
+118 PTVTGSGTA
-127 FTTEFAVNDRIQ
+127 FTTEFAANDRIQ

-156 TLDYNVVTT
+156 TLDFNVVSSV
-165 ISGQAVKKSGMSSS
+165 SGQAVKKSGMSSS
-179 DLSSATVSLR
+179 DLSSATVVSR
-189 TNQTNCQFV
+189 TNQDNCQFV
-198 NYESEGIYGTLYITD
+198 NYESEGTYGTVYITD

-220 FQITTSGGSN
+220 FQITTVGGSN
-230 VFHFETLERSSP
+230 IFHFETLERSTP
-242 INPKRCTIY
+242 INPKRATIFS
-251 AERLVVAGQSDS
+251 ERLIVAGQSDS
-263 DSTVSYSTRL
+263 DSTVAYSTRL
-273 EPYNFTGSSAGSID
+273 KPYDFTGASAGTID

-297 FRNTLVIFCKNSIF
+297 FRNSLVVICKNSIF

-365 IGSISRKILPLINDL
+365 LSSISRKILPLINTL
-380 LDNIGNYTISSM
+380 LANISSFKISSM

-401 LFYYQSGQAASGQ
+401 LFYFQSGQAASSQ

-421 KFDSNGVP
+421 KFDANGVP

-434 QTKGMEIKRCTS
+434 ETLGMEIKKCTS
-446 ALNTSNTEVQ
+446 DLDINNKEVQ

-461 SGYIYTLDSGN
+461 SGYVYQLDTGN
-472 NFDGSNINARF
+472 NFDGSNIDAQF

-499 YAVKANLEP
+499 YAVKANIEP
-508 EGTNCNLK
+508 EGTNNNLK
-516 LRIRYDFESTDVP
+516 LLVRYDFESTEVP
-529 QPGEFSI
+529 QPGAVAV
-536 GCLSSAAVFATSL
+536 GNLSSAAIFGASS
-549 SVTNAGKFGTSTF
+549 SVFGTSVF
-562 GATTLPS
+562 GAVVLPS
-569 KRVLVTGSGFSNSFR
+569 KRMIVTGSGFSNNFK
-584 FFTDDTDASYSVNG
+584 FFSNDTDAPYSVNG

>member
-1 MPTQGASITVAGGL
+1 MATQGASITVQGGL

-25 RTPGAATILENFES
+25 RTPGAATKLQNFES
-39 ATTGGYRRVSGYT
+39 STTGGYRRINGYQ
-52 KFGGASSAIPSGVA
+52 KFGGASGVIPSGVS
-66 TESIEGLIP
+66 TESIEGLFP
-75 YANGVVVC
+75 YANGVLVC
-83 QGDDIYWSTDGINWT
+83 QGDDIYWSTTGTSYT
-98 QINKD
+98 QVNKD

-118 ATVTGSSTV
+118 PTVTGSGTA
-127 FTTEFAVNDRIQ
+127 FTTEFAANDRIQ

-149 ITSDTVL
+149 VTSDTVL
-156 TLDYNVVTT
+156 TLDFNVVSSV
-165 ISGQAVKKSGMSSS
+165 SGQAVKKSGMSSS
-179 DLSSATVSLR
+179 DLSSATVVSR
-189 TNQTNCQFV
+189 TNQDNCQFV
-198 NYESEGIYGTLYITD
+198 NYESEGTYGTVYITD

-220 FQITTSGGSN
+220 FQITTVGGSN
-230 VFHFETLERSSP
+230 VFHFETLERSTP
-242 INPKRCTIY
+242 VNPKRATIFS
-251 AERLVVAGQSDS
+251 ERLIVAGQSDS
-263 DSTVSYSTRL
+263 DSTVAYSTRL
-273 EPYNFTGSSAGSID
+273 KPYDFTGASAGTID

-297 FRNTLVIFCKNSIF
+297 FRNSLVVFCKNSIF

-365 IGSISRKILPLINDL
+365 LSSISRKILPLINNL
-380 LDNIGNYTISSM
+380 LANISSFKISSM

-401 LFYYQSGQAASGQ
+401 LFYFQSGQAASSQ

-421 KFDSNGVP
+421 KFDANGVP

-434 QTKGMEIKRCTS
+434 ETLGMEIKKCTS
-446 ALNTSNTEVQ
+446 DLDINNKEVQ

-461 SGYIYTLDSGN
+461 SGYVYQLDTGN
-472 NFDGSNINARF
+472 NFDGSNIDAQF

-499 YAVKANLEP
+499 YAVKANIEP
-508 EGTNCNLK
+508 EGTNNNLK
-516 LRIRYDFESTDVP
+516 LLVRYDFESTEVP
-529 QPGEFSI
+529 QPGAVAV
-536 GCLSSAAVFATSL
+536 GNLSSAAIFGASS
-549 SVTNAGKFGTSTF
+549 SVFGTSVF
-562 GATTLPS
+562 GAVVLPS
-569 KRVLVTGSGFSNSFR
+569 KRMIVTGSGFSNNFK
-584 FFTDDTDASYSVNG
+584 FFSNDTDAPYSVNG